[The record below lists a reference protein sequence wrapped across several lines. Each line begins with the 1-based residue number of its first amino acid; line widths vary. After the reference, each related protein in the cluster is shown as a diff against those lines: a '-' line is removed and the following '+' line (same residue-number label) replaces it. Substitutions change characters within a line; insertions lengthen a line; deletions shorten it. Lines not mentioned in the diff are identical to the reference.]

1 MQSNTPIPPYDKAQF
16 IRDSTTNVAFGTQT
30 KMNLPDDEWI
40 KKSGEPITPSN
51 AYIRAQFLD
60 EVEKLVCKDRNVTHG
75 DAEDNFRVIADL
87 WNVYLRNSKGADN
100 TDDLNNKDVAIM
112 MCLFKIS
119 RLMTNVNNMENW
131 LDLAGYAACGGGI
144 VKKTVVNTY

>member
-1 MQSNTPIPPYDKAQF
+1 MQSNNPTVQF
-16 IRDSTTNVAFGTQT
+16 NTRDEILRATMTNYVPLEQSA
-30 KMNLPDDEWI
+30 PA
-40 KKSGEPITPSN
+40 PSN

-144 VKKTVVNTY
+144 VKKAQ

>member
-1 MQSNTPIPPYDKAQF
+1 MQSNTQIPPYDKTQF
-16 IRDSTTNVAFGTQT
+16 IRDSTTNVAFGTKT

-40 KKSGEPITPSN
+40 KKPNEGVSPSN
-51 AYIRAQFLD
+51 AHIRAQFLD

-87 WNVYLRNSKGADN
+87 WNVYLRNSKGDN

-144 VKKTVVNTY
+144 VKKTIVK

>member
-1 MQSNTPIPPYDKAQF
+1 MQSNNPIPDYVKFGPKSQMM
-16 IRDSTTNVAFGTQT
+16 NVAMRNDIHG
-30 KMNLPDDEWI
+30 NI
-40 KKSGEPITPSN
+40 GIGEGNISIPPKQPEEVPPSN
-51 AYIRAQFLD
+51 AYLRAQFLD

-87 WNVYLRNSKGADN
+87 WNVYLKNSKSSDN

-144 VKKTVVNTY
+144 VKKL

>member
-1 MQSNTPIPPYDKAQF
+1 MLNDALGITPQPSVP
-16 IRDSTTNVAFGTQT
+16 
-30 KMNLPDDEWI
+30 
-40 KKSGEPITPSN
+40 PSN

-87 WNVYLRNSKGADN
+87 WNVYLKNSQGTAN

-144 VKKTVVNTY
+144 VKKA

>member
-87 WNVYLRNSKGADN
+87 WNVYLTNSKGE
-100 TDDLNNKDVAIM
+100 DLNNKDVAIM

-144 VKKTVVNTY
+144 VKKAQ

>member
-1 MQSNTPIPPYDKAQF
+1 MQSSTQIPPYDKTQF
-16 IRDSTTNVAFGTQT
+16 IRDSTTNVAFGTKT

-87 WNVYLRNSKGADN
+87 WNVYIKNSKGE
-100 TDDLNNKDVAIM
+100 DLNNKDVAIM
-112 MCLFKIS
+112 MCLFKVS
-119 RLMTNVNNMENW
+119 RLMSNIDNLENW

-144 VKKTVVNTY
+144 VKKSSVK

>member
-1 MQSNTPIPPYDKAQF
+1 MQSNTPTVQF
-16 IRDSTTNVAFGTQT
+16 NTKDEIMRAAMTNYVPIQ
-30 KMNLPDDEWI
+30 
-40 KKSGEPITPSN
+40 EPQSVPPSN
-51 AYIRAQFLD
+51 AYLRAQFLD

-75 DAEDNFRVIADL
+75 DAEDNFRVIASL
-87 WNVYLRNSKGADN
+87 WNVYIHNSKGEE
-100 TDDLNNKDVAIM
+100 LNNKDVAIM

-144 VKKTVVNTY
+144 VKKTVVK

>member
-1 MQSNTPIPPYDKAQF
+1 MQSNSPVPDYIKYGPKTP
-16 IRDSTTNVAFGTQT
+16 
-30 KMNLPDDEWI
+30 MNLPDDEWI

>member
-1 MQSNTPIPPYDKAQF
+1 MQPNSPIPDYVK
-16 IRDSTTNVAFGTQT
+16 FG
-30 KMNLPDDEWI
+30 P
-40 KKSGEPITPSN
+40 KSQMLNDALGITPQSSVPPSN
-51 AYIRAQFLD
+51 AYLRAPFLD
-60 EVEKLVCKDRNVTHG
+60 AVEKLVCKDRNVTHG

>member
-1 MQSNTPIPPYDKAQF
+1 MQPNSPMPDYIKITHQPQ
-16 IRDSTTNVAFGTQT
+16 
-30 KMNLPDDEWI
+30 MNLPDDEWI
-40 KKSGEPITPSN
+40 KKPSEGVPPSN

-87 WNVYLRNSKGADN
+87 WNVYLKNSHGTAN

-144 VKKTVVNTY
+144 VKKTVVK

>member
-1 MQSNTPIPPYDKAQF
+1 MRAAMRNDSHGNIGIGDSNISIGAQPSIP
-16 IRDSTTNVAFGTQT
+16 
-30 KMNLPDDEWI
+30 
-40 KKSGEPITPSN
+40 PSN

-75 DAEDNFRVIADL
+75 DAEDNFRVIAEL
-87 WNVYLRNSKGADN
+87 WNVYLHNSPGEN
-100 TDDLNNKDVAIM
+100 CHDLTNKDVAIM

-119 RLMTNVNNMENW
+119 RLMSNVNNMENW

-144 VKKTVVNTY
+144 VKKLEVK

>member
-1 MQSNTPIPPYDKAQF
+1 MQSNNPIPDYVK
-16 IRDSTTNVAFGTQT
+16 FGP
-30 KMNLPDDEWI
+30 KSPMNAAPI
-40 KKSGEPITPSN
+40 QEPPPIPSN
-51 AYIRAQFLD
+51 AYLRAKFLD

-87 WNVYLRNSKGADN
+87 WNVYLRNSKGSDN

-144 VKKTVVNTY
+144 VKKAE